1 MDGILIL
8 TIEHVALSVMG
19 VGLALLIG
27 VPLAILITRNQTMAN
42 FTMAVVDVLQ
52 TIPSLALLAALMIY
66 LGLGNKTLIVTL
78 MIYSLLPVVRNTYI
92 GLTSIDREL
101 IESGRGMGMTR
112 WQLLRMVELPIALP
126 VMLAGVR
133 VAMVTAIGIATI
145 GVMVGGGGLGAPIW
159 RGMQIMDNA
168 MILSGAIPAAL
179 IAILSEIGLGKLEN
193 TLTPRGLKVSSVV
206 ES

>member
-1 MDGILIL
+1 MDGILML

-27 VPLAILITRNQTMAN
+27 VPLAILITRNQTLAN

-133 VAMVTAIGIATI
+133 WLWLQPLVLQTI
-145 GVMVGGGGLGAPIW
+145 GAMVGGGDWVPLFGGACRLW
-159 RGMQIMDNA
+159 IM
-168 MILSGAIPAAL
+168 P
-179 IAILSEIGLGKLEN
+179 
-193 TLTPRGLKVSSVV
+193 
-206 ES
+206 

>member
-1 MDGILIL
+1 MDGILML

-27 VPLAILITRNQTMAN
+27 VPLAILITRNQTLAN